1 MFTLYRLIKTY
12 SMKYTFI
19 WLTVFVIINGCTKE
33 QTIAVNPPP
42 TIPAEEIFTQYN
54 IAAGEHYSDKTTIKP
69 VTISQMLFKVK
80 FDSSAIYT
88 TLDPLNQ
95 YDINKLYGFTEG
107 QYTHVNSARIG
118 WAYNDGKLRLYAY
131 AYNNQQR
138 LSQEISTVNIGET
151 INCAIKFDSLNYI
164 FIVKDRQVKLSR
176 ALSGVIAQG
185 YQLFPYFGGDEVA
198 PHPIRIYIKDM

>member
-1 MFTLYRLIKTY
+1 
-12 SMKYTFI
+12 MKYTIICF
-19 WLTVFVIINGCTKE
+19 TVFTIINGCTKD
-33 QTIAVNPPP
+33 QTIAVNTPA

-54 IAAGEHYSDKTTIKP
+54 IAAGEHYCDKSTIKP
-69 VTISQMLFKVK
+69 LTISQMLFKVK

-107 QYTHVNSARIG
+107 QDPHVNSARIG
-118 WAYNDGKLRLYAY
+118 WAYNEGKLRLYAY

-138 LSQEISTVNIGET
+138 FSQEIGTVNIGET

-164 FIVKDRQVKLSR
+164 FMVKDLQVKLSR
-176 ALSGVIAQG
+176 ATRGAVATG

>member
-1 MFTLYRLIKTY
+1 
-12 SMKYTFI
+12 MKYTFI
-19 WLTVFVIINGCTKE
+19 CLTVFIIINGCTKE
-33 QTIAVNPPP
+33 QTIAVNLPA
-42 TIPAEEIFTQYN
+42 TLQAEEIFTQYN
-54 IAAGEHYSDKTTIKP
+54 IAAGEHYCDKTAIKP
-69 VTISQMLFKVK
+69 ISISQMLFKVK

-107 QYTHVNSARIG
+107 QDPHVNSARIG

-131 AYNNQQR
+131 AYKNQQR
-138 LSQEISTVNIGET
+138 LSQEIGPVNIGET
-151 INCAIKFDSLNYI
+151 INCAIKFDSLNYV

-176 ALSGVIAQG
+176 GQAGITAQG

-198 PHPIRIYIKDM
+198 PHPIRIFIKDM

>member
-1 MFTLYRLIKTY
+1 MKFTFICFTL
-12 SMKYTFI
+12 FI
-19 WLTVFVIINGCTKE
+19 IINGCTKD
-33 QTIAVNPPP
+33 QTIAVNAPANL
-42 TIPAEEIFTQYN
+42 PAEEILTQYN
-54 IAAGEHYSDKTTIKP
+54 IATGEHYCDKTTIKP
-69 VTISQMLFKVK
+69 ITLSEMVFKVK

-88 TLDPLNQ
+88 TVDPLNQ

-107 QYTHVNSARIG
+107 QNPHVNSARIG
-118 WAYNDGKLRLYAY
+118 WAYNEGKLRLYAY

-138 LSQEISTVNIGET
+138 ISQEISTVNIGET

-176 ALSGVIAQG
+176 APTGVLAQG

>member
-1 MFTLYRLIKTY
+1 
-12 SMKYTFI
+12 MKDIFI
-19 WLTVFVIINGCTKE
+19 CLTVFIIINGCTKE
-33 QTIAVNPPP
+33 QTIAVNPPA
-42 TIPAEEIFTQYN
+42 TLQAEEIFTQYN
-54 IAAGEHYSDKTTIKP
+54 IAAGEHYCDKTAVKP
-69 VTISQMLFKVK
+69 ISISQMLFKVK

-107 QYTHVNSARIG
+107 QDPHVNSARIG

-131 AYNNQQR
+131 AYKNQQR
-138 LSQEISTVNIGET
+138 LSQEIGPVNIGET
-151 INCAIKFDSLNYI
+151 INCAIKFDSLNYV

-176 ALSGVIAQG
+176 APTGVVANG

-198 PHPIRIYIKDM
+198 PQPIRIFIKDM

>member
-1 MFTLYRLIKTY
+1 
-12 SMKYTFI
+12 MKSLFI
-19 WLTVFVIINGCTKE
+19 FSTVFIIISGCTKE
-33 QTIAVNPPP
+33 QSNAVYPSA
-42 TIPAEEIFTQYN
+42 TLPAEEIFIQYK
-54 IAAGEHYSDKTTIKP
+54 IAAGEHYCDKTTVKP
-69 VTISQMLFKVK
+69 IAISEMLFKVK

-107 QYTHVNSARIG
+107 QHPHVNSARIG
-118 WAYNDGKLRLYAY
+118 WAFNDGKLRLYAY

-138 LSQEISTVNIGET
+138 LSQEISTVNIGEV

-164 FIVKDRQVKLSR
+164 FIVKDREVKLRR
-176 ALSGVIAQG
+176 ALTGITAQG

-198 PHPIRIYIKDM
+198 PHPIRIFIKDR

>member
-1 MFTLYRLIKTY
+1 
-12 SMKYTFI
+12 MKYTFI
-19 WLTVFVIINGCTKE
+19 CLTVFIIINGCTKE
-33 QTIAVNPPP
+33 QTIAVNPPA
-42 TIPAEEIFTQYN
+42 TLQAEEIFTQYN
-54 IAAGEHYSDKTTIKP
+54 IAAGEHFCDKTSIKP

-88 TLDPLNQ
+88 TVDPLNQ

-107 QYTHVNSARIG
+107 QDPHVNSARIG

-131 AYNNQQR
+131 AYYNQQR
-138 LSQEISTVNIGET
+138 LSQEIGPVNIGET

-176 ALSGVIAQG
+176 ATTTVTAQG

-198 PHPIRIYIKDM
+198 QHPIRIYIKDM